1 MVCMKSGS
9 SVAALQPY
17 ALAALRI
24 VAGYMFLLHGSSKVL
39 HIPGGSLGLHLE
51 LTTLHGWSGILELI
65 GGALVLLGWF
75 TRPAAL
81 IVSGEMAVA
90 YWIAHAPRGNPLL
103 PLVNHGELAVLYCFV
118 FLFIAVAGP
127 GALSIDAAR
136 R

>member
-1 MVCMKSGS
+1 MKSSS